1 MKTTR
6 LLLFNGFRF
15 KEIEVRESLDDYYE
29 NLECSTFDITHGE
42 INGKVYDIFC
52 DDEGLFKEDPETT
65 AVFVNKKGVPNGVL
79 VGNLIFANHDSAGNT
94 TSLSDEDIES
104 IKRSVSLLLDGEDK
118 MSAVV
123 VLKR

>member
-15 KEIEVRESLDDYYE
+15 KEIEVGESLDDYYQY
-29 NLECSTFDITHGE
+29 LECSIFDITHGE

-65 AVFVNKKGVPNGVL
+65 AVFVSKKGVPNGAL

-104 IKRSVSLLLDGEDK
+104 IKRSVSLLLDSEDK
-118 MSAVV
+118 MSVVV